1 VNISEIFG
9 HGIDDHSEIAWAD
22 RHVRRC
28 RFKNGR
34 CNKSSTTDPIGICSV
49 SDGLEAASLC
59 PVRFLEDGRI
69 FRDAARLAFGEAA
82 CFAIFPE
89 IRILQVPDP
98 KKLGS
103 MKKIGKVD
111 FVLGKIDESTVTDF
125 CAVEVQAAYFS
136 GTETRSALKHFMTKR
151 NFGNLDTFRRPDFRS
166 SAQKRL
172 IPQLQLKVPVFR
184 RWGKKFFVVVDSQFF
199 RSLPDFRSTSPANS
213 ELTWLVYPLARQ
225 GAVYKMQEVQ
235 PTYTEWADVETSL
248 REGRAPDPGE
258 IIAELQLKFAPKG
271 NVSANVFQC
280 QPPKTP
286 PTSRRYASVPRS
298 HCRSAHT

>member
-9 HGIDDHSEIAWAD
+9 HGISDHSEAAWAD
-22 RHVRRC
+22 RREKRC
-28 RFKNGR
+28 RFRNGP
-34 CNKSSTTDPIGICSV
+34 CNKSSKTDPIGICSV
-49 SDGLEAASLC
+49 SDGIEAASLC

-69 FRDAARLAFGEAA
+69 FRDAARIAFGAA
-82 CFAIFPE
+82 ASFAVFPE

-98 KKLGS
+98 KKSGC

-111 FVLGKIDESTVTDF
+111 FVLGKIVEGEVTDF

-136 GTETRSALKHFMTKR
+136 GTETRSALKHFIKNQ
-151 NFGNLDTFRRPDFRS
+151 NFGTLDTFRRPDFRS

-199 RSLPDFRSTSPANS
+199 RSLPEFRTTTPANS
-213 ELTWLVYPLARQ
+213 ELTWLVYPLAQQ
-225 GAVYKMQEVQ
+225 GEIYQMQGVQ

-248 REGRAPDPGE
+248 REGRAPDPSE
-258 IIAELQLKFAPKG
+258 IITELQIKFAPKG
-271 NVSANVFQC
+271 KVAAKVF
-280 QPPKTP
+280 
-286 PTSRRYASVPRS
+286 
-298 HCRSAHT
+298 HC